1 MTINT
6 VCGTKIEYNKPIR
19 YFLRRAS
26 CVVSKEAVT
35 HNGVKKI
42 NRIRL
47 LPFAPYEVKV
57 EMAARFFW
65 RGHHSELFTWGN
77 ALNCTSPLHLW
88 CQPHSIVPLCIDP
101 FPNPTLHLTK
111 YNIKDDRWDSYSEQ
125 QIVVFGVLWF
135 KC

>member
-26 CVVSKEAVT
+26 CVISKEALT

-47 LPFAPYEVKV
+47 LPFAP
-57 EMAARFFW
+57 
-65 RGHHSELFTWGN
+65 
-77 ALNCTSPLHLW
+77 
-88 CQPHSIVPLCIDP
+88 
-101 FPNPTLHLTK
+101 
-111 YNIKDDRWDSYSEQ
+111 
-125 QIVVFGVLWF
+125 
-135 KC
+135 